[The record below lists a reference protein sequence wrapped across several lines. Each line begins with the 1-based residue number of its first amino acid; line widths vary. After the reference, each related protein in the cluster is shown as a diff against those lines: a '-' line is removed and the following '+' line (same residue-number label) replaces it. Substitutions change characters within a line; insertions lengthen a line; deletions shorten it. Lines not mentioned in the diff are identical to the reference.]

1 MCWSPEDPSS
11 PKCWSGWRAGGG
23 RELGQSPSGDHTMM
37 DASLSFILC
46 QLVPDG
52 WGCTRGQSAGQYQ
65 VPSSPHP
72 AAIKETFHAQSP
84 CNLLSFTLL
93 CSGMG
98 CQGEP
103 PGRGCRSDHVASSPF
118 FLPREGS
125 LGRMAAFPH
134 HSLCRGLLCGSGE
147 SVSSR
152 GGTFSAVCLAWEQVP
167 KCCVTLSQAFTYRS
181 QQVLFCQ
188 VRSAAG
194 TASQR
199 QVSEGRRPQSL
210 FCYH

>member
-1 MCWSPEDPSS
+1 MDGVAQED
-11 PKCWSGWRAGGG
+11 RAQGNTK
-23 RELGQSPSGDHTMM
+23 S
-37 DASLSFILC
+37 
-46 QLVPDG
+46 
-52 WGCTRGQSAGQYQ
+52 
-65 VPSSPHP
+65 HP
-72 AAIKETFHAQSP
+72 ALTLRPSKRPSMLRALVICSHLP
-84 CNLLSFTLL
+84 CFVL
-93 CSGMG
+93 GMG

-118 FLPREGS
+118 FLPWEGS
-125 LGRMAAFPH
+125 LGRMAVFPH

-147 SVSSR
+147 PVSSR
-152 GGTFSAVCLAWEQVP
+152 GGTFSAVWLAWEQVP
-167 KCCVTLSQAFTYRS
+167 KCCVTLSQAFTYWS